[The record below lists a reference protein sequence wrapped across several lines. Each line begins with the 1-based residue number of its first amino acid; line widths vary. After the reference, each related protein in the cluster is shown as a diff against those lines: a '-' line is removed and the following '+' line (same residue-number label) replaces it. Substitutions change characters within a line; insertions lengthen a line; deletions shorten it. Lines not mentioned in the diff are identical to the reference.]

1 MTQELFNKMFNFN
14 PRSPCGE
21 RLGRQVS
28 LMVST
33 SYFNPRSPCGERRI
47 FPKRAFEKS
56 YISIHAPRVGSDIE
70 AHGDTV
76 DGLKISI
83 HAPRVGS
90 DIEAHG
96 DTVDGLKI
104 SIHAPRVGSDCSTG
118 NDVPYKRYFNPRSP
132 CGERQHVVDITVPS
146 EDFNPRSPCGERPQT
161 IRSERSEQNFNPR
174 SPCGER
180 LEAASDFAEV
190 PDISIHAPRVGS
202 DRNLL
207 C

>member
-90 DIEAHG
+90 D
-96 DTVDGLKI
+96 
-104 SIHAPRVGSDCSTG
+104 CSTG

-132 CGERQHVVDITVPS
+132 GGERQHVVDITVPS